1 MPQELVDSLIKNGD
15 SIYCEKCGI
24 ENRKEDFLSPQIIKT
39 VKIENTKILWDILT
53 TAKKKSL
60 EYKKKIKTKLD
71 ELMEKSK
78 NE

>member
-1 MPQELVDSLIKNGD
+1 LPRELVNSLIKNGE

-24 ENRKEDFLSPQIIKT
+24 ENGKEDFLSPQIVKT
-39 VKIENTKILWDILT
+39 VKIENKKILWDILS

-60 EYKKKIKTKLD
+60 EYKKKIKTKLE